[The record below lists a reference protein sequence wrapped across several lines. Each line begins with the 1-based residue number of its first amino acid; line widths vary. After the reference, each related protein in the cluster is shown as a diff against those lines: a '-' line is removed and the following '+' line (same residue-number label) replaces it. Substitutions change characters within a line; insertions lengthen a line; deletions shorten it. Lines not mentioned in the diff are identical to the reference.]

1 MFIIK
6 LIFIVTFI
14 FFYEAAEAQNISTV
28 IKPEL
33 LKPFEIEK
41 SGIKRIYLRTQ

>member
-1 MFIIK
+1 MYIIK

-14 FFYEAAEAQNISTV
+14 FFYEAAEAQNISTKV
-28 IKPEL
+28 KPEL

-41 SGIKRIYLRTQ
+41 IGMKKICLRT